1 MPHVDQWDEAEEFP
15 RELYRKASAAG
26 LLQLGFPEEYGGVPT
41 DPFFGIIKAE
51 EMARHGSGG
60 VNASLNSHTIGAPPI
75 AALGPEW
82 MKRKVLPE
90 VLAGEKISALAITEP
105 SGGSDV
111 ANLKTTARREGD
123 HYVVNGSKMFITSGM
138 RADYYTVA
146 VRTGGPGA
154 GGVSLLLI
162 ERDREGFARTKLK
175 KMGWWA
181 SDTAQLFFDN
191 VKVPVE
197 NLIGEE
203 NKGFIGIML
212 NFNQERLGMAA
223 GACGYAKVCLDEAIA
238 YARERHTFG
247 KPLIANQVVR
257 HRLVDMAMRI
267 NAVKST
273 LELLAWRVGQG
284 EKPVAEICMLKNLA
298 TSTLEFCA
306 NEAMQVFGGAGYLRG
321 AKVERIYRETKV
333 MSIGG
338 GSVEIM
344 KDLAARQMGLCVHQP
359 ERSLPCA
366 YRESSRRLAS
376 GRRASD
382 PRAREEVGAWPLTT
396 RERRALPD
404 VVLRHHPAQQGAGH
418 EGHRRARAA
427 SPPCSSSGAR
437 SWSAI
442 PRPACWPADR

>member
-1 MPHVDQWDEAEEFP
+1 MQPTANPLRVNWRKITSFQPLQTGDLWSPLSTNYERLFSRVNAGYARRMPSPFYTEEHEAFRATVRRFVDREIMPHVDIWDEAEEFP
-15 RELYRKASAAG
+15 RELYKRASAAG

-60 VNASLNSHTIGAPPI
+60 VNASLNSHAIGCPPI

-82 MKRKVLPE
+82 MKRQVLTE

-111 ANLKTTARREGD
+111 ANLKTTARRDGD
-123 HYVVNGSKMFITSGM
+123 HYVVNGSKMFITSGV
-138 RADYYTVA
+138 RADYFTVA

-154 GGVSLLLI
+154 TARDSAHQPIFLSLLRPNPSLLLI
-162 ERDREGFARTKLK
+162 ERDREGFGRSKLK

-181 SDTAQLFFDN
+181 SDTAQLFFDD
-191 VKVPVE
+191 VRVPVD
-197 NLIGEE
+197 NLIGVE

-223 GACGYAKVCLDEAIA
+223 GACGYARVCIDEAVA

-257 HRLVDMAMRI
+257 HRLVDMAMRT

-273 LELLAWRVGQG
+273 LELLAYRVGQG

-321 AKVERIYRETKV
+321 TKVERIYRETKV

-338 GSVEIM
+338 GSIEIM
-344 KDLAARQMGLCVHQP
+344 KDLAARQMGL
-359 ERSLPCA
+359 
-366 YRESSRRLAS
+366 
-376 GRRASD
+376 
-382 PRAREEVGAWPLTT
+382 
-396 RERRALPD
+396 
-404 VVLRHHPAQQGAGH
+404 
-418 EGHRRARAA
+418 
-427 SPPCSSSGAR
+427 
-437 SWSAI
+437 
-442 PRPACWPADR
+442 

>member
-1 MPHVDQWDEAEEFP
+1 MAPAAADPAMVASSSAPSPFYKPEHEAFRQTVRRFVDREIMPFVDQWDEAEEFP
-15 RELYRKASAAG
+15 RELYGKASAAG
-26 LLQLGFPEEYGGVPT
+26 LMQLGFPEEYGGVPT
-41 DPFFGIIKAE
+41 DPFFGIIKAG
-51 EMARHGSGG
+51 EMARHCSGG
-60 VNASLNSHTIGAPPI
+60 LNASLNSHTIGAPPI

-82 MKRKVLPE
+82 MKRKLLPE
-90 VLAGEKISALAITEP
+90 ILGGEKISALAITEP

-162 ERDREGFARTKLK
+162 EREREGFARTKLK

-181 SDTAQLFFDN
+181 SDTAQLFFDD
-191 VKVPVE
+191 VRVPVE

-203 NKGFIGIML
+203 NRGFIGIML
-212 NFNQERLGMAA
+212 NFNQERLGMSA
-223 GACGYAKVCLDEAIA
+223 GAWGYAKVCLDEAIA

-267 NAVKST
+267 NAVQST
-273 LELLAWRVGQG
+273 LELLAYRVGQG

-298 TSTLEFCA
+298 TSTMEYCA
-306 NEAMQVFGGAGYLRG
+306 NEAMQIFGGAGYLRG

-344 KDLAARQMGLCVHQP
+344 KDLAARQMGL
-359 ERSLPCA
+359 
-366 YRESSRRLAS
+366 
-376 GRRASD
+376 
-382 PRAREEVGAWPLTT
+382 
-396 RERRALPD
+396 
-404 VVLRHHPAQQGAGH
+404 
-418 EGHRRARAA
+418 
-427 SPPCSSSGAR
+427 
-437 SWSAI
+437 
-442 PRPACWPADR
+442 

>member
-1 MPHVDQWDEAEEFP
+1 MVAADRSKSILPEARAASPFYSEEHEAFRQTVRRFVDREIAPYVDQWDEAEEFP
-15 RELYRKASAAG
+15 RELYKKAAAVG

-41 DPFFGIIKAE
+41 DPFFGIIKSE
-51 EMARHGSGG
+51 ELARHGSGG
-60 VNASLNSHTIGAPPI
+60 VNASLNSHTIGSPPI

-82 MKRKVLPE
+82 MKRQVLPE
-90 VLAGEKISALAITEP
+90 VLAGDKISALAITEP

-123 HYVVNGSKMFITSGM
+123 HYIVNGSKMFITSGV
-138 RADYYTVA
+138 RADYFTVA

-162 ERDREGFARTKLK
+162 EREREGFARTKLK

-191 VKVPVE
+191 VRVPVD
-197 NLIGEE
+197 NLIGQE

-212 NFNQERLGMAA
+212 NFNQERLGMSA
-223 GACGYAKVCLDEAIA
+223 GAYGYAKLCLDEAIA

-273 LELLAWRVGQG
+273 LELLAYRVGQG

-298 TSTLEFCA
+298 TSTMEFCA
-306 NEAMQVFGGAGYLRG
+306 NEAMQIFGGAGYLRG
-321 AKVERIYRETKV
+321 SKVERIYRETKV

-344 KDLAARQMGLCVHQP
+344 KDLAARQMGL
-359 ERSLPCA
+359 
-366 YRESSRRLAS
+366 
-376 GRRASD
+376 
-382 PRAREEVGAWPLTT
+382 
-396 RERRALPD
+396 
-404 VVLRHHPAQQGAGH
+404 
-418 EGHRRARAA
+418 
-427 SPPCSSSGAR
+427 
-437 SWSAI
+437 
-442 PRPACWPADR
+442 